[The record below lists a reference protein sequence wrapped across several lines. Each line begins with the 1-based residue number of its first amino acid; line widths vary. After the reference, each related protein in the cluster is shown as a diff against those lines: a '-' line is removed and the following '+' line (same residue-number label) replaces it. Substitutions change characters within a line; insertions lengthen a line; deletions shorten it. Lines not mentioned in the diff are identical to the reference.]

1 LQLSSFISFSFEKL
15 KCTILRQDRLGT
27 DVRKVETKDRFAAQ
41 PKELPHW
48 TLELAFPLHG
58 SATHGGAENAPL
70 APISTTFLMCI
81 PSLFWQI
88 IVLHERN
95 WHIKKELFLQDC
107 SMARV
112 MPPTQWRWRCSIQ
125 TTARR

>member
-1 LQLSSFISFSFEKL
+1 MCTGGLDDGAGGGYIDPLTPQVCNFLLLSHFLSKNL

-58 SATHGGAENAPL
+58 SATHGGAENPPP

-95 WHIKKELFLQDC
+95 
-107 SMARV
+107 
-112 MPPTQWRWRCSIQ
+112 
-125 TTARR
+125 